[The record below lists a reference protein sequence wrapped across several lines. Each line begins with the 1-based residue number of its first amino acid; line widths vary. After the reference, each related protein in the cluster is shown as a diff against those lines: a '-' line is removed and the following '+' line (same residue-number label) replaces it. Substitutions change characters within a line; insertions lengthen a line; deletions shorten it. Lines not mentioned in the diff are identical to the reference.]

1 MTLFRYKAVTEAGEV
16 VEGDLEAPTQAAVI
30 AHLRS
35 QGQLPIRADEHKA
48 GLFGGWFRRELR
60 TGGRLGRADQ
70 TRLLQD
76 LSMLLRAGLPIDQAL
91 ETSGAYTEKP
101 SVQVLVKRL
110 LDKVRSGVS
119 LADAMAAEG
128 NAFDRFTVGMTRAGE
143 ASGALDTV
151 LAKTGDFLE
160 RTHKSL
166 QNLRSALLYPAI
178 LLIAT
183 MISVGIIVTVV
194 IPSFQEIFNEA
205 GFPLPLAT
213 RVVMTIGSI
222 AQRFWWLP
230 ILALLGLVWWI
241 VRARRTEG
249 GRLRWDGRLLKVP
262 LIGDLLV
269 KAQAARVSFTLG
281 TLLSNGVPLL
291 SALGVA
297 RETLGNAVLAR
308 AFEGV
313 QKQVKEGKSFA
324 RPLDEAR
331 VLPKLATHLLRIG
344 EESGRLEDMLF
355 RVADTYEVEVQRS
368 IQRLLTL
375 LVPAITIVMALLI
388 SGIIVSILLPMMS
401 INELA
406 M

>member
-1 MTLFRYKAVTEAGEV
+1 MAGE
-16 VEGDLEAPTQAAVI
+16 GD
-30 AHLRS
+30 
-35 QGQLPIRADEHKA
+35 
-48 GLFGGWFRRELR
+48 
-60 TGGRLGRADQ
+60 
-70 TRLLQD
+70 
-76 LSMLLRAGLPIDQAL
+76 
-91 ETSGAYTEKP
+91 
-101 SVQVLVKRL
+101 
-110 LDKVRSGVS
+110 
-119 LADAMAAEG
+119 
-128 NAFDRFTVGMTRAGE
+128 AFDRFTVGMTRAGE

-151 LAKTGDFLE
+151 LAKTGEFLE

-178 LLIAT
+178 LLTAT
-183 MISVGIIVTVV
+183 VISVGIIVTVV

-213 RVVMTIGSI
+213 RVVMAIGTL

-230 ILALLGLVWWI
+230 LLAGLGFVLWI
-241 VRARRTEG
+241 IRARQSED
-249 GRLRWDGRLLKVP
+249 GRLRWDRRLLKLP

-308 AFEGV
+308 AFEAV

-355 RVADTYEVEVQRS
+355 RVAETYEVEVQRS

-375 LVPAITIVMALLI
+375 LVPAITIIMALLI